1 MQVADNS
8 CGDRYE
14 LTNSCVCEQDGGD
27 NGASTNPVILGMK
40 AKITE
45 QLEAVSVEIQDLSGG
60 DNQHVAIDVV
70 SEWFDGKNSLQRQ
83 RAVYKAIWEE
93 MQVGHIRA
101 FSRYRTQC
109 VDARASALPA
119 LQLIVRVR

>member
-1 MQVADNS
+1 M
-8 CGDRYE
+8 CK
-14 LTNSCVCEQDGGD
+14 QDSGD

-83 RAVYKAIWEE
+83 RGVYKAIWEE

-101 FSRYRTQC
+101 SP
-109 VDARASALPA
+109 ASARNA
-119 LQLIVRVR
+119 LMLVHLSYARCNSSSV

>member
-1 MQVADNS
+1 M
-8 CGDRYE
+8 CK
-14 LTNSCVCEQDGGD
+14 QDSGD

-101 FSRYRTQC
+101 SPAA
-109 VDARASALPA
+109 ARNALMLVHLSYPRCNSSS
-119 LQLIVRVR
+119 V